1 MILLSGMLEVFIH
14 DVCIQDVVNAMNV
27 VLMVMIR
34 YLTILDG
41 MIIYCI
47 IIIIMIIINNRLIC
61 SLYMHTYIRKGCVMQ
76 FLYGEDGM
84 DATRIEKQTFDTY
97 SYNEKKFKETY
108 YLDLNSDLLGRTNYT
123 VAKTNQY
130 DFFMH
135 PLQIESCRNDPELRI
150 LLDEEYDILCKD
162 RIQLREILAAR
173 GSGQESDPTVYL
185 PVNLDRLLWNA
196 QKQYRIN
203 LLEPSPLHPRVIL
216 DTMKALN
223 DELIVVRGDDPI
235 SKEAQY
241 NATLLFKIFLRSKF
255 ATKRV
260 LRDYRL
266 SKEALEF
273 VVGSILSEFKSSFVH
288 PGEMCG
294 VLAAQSIGEPATQ
307 MTLNTFHNTGISA
320 KNVTLGVPRLNE
332 ILNVGKNIK
341 TPSNLINLKI
351 RDDKTIA
358 ENVLTKLEFVKLGDI
373 TVRTEI
379 HYDPDPRNTI
389 IPEDEDIVAMNAPID
404 YLQINPDDLSPWLLR
419 IVLDDKFIGPRI
431 EQDKDFSLSDIK
443 DRITE
448 HYGGGVHV
456 MYSDNN
462 STDGYV
468 LRLRIWMN
476 SDNRDI
482 IEIGDSDDNVCNEH
496 PEWLRRMQRTILD
509 ELHLFGVPG
518 IKKVYLSEKK
528 ITRWND
534 TTSSFEPTK
543 DWILETDGSNL
554 AEVMNFI
561 EVDHTSTTSNDLVE
575 MFQVL
580 GIEGARS
587 SLFNEL
593 RNVLSFDGAYVNYM
607 HIACLA
613 DCMTFGGYLMAVSRH
628 GINKGESGPMLR
640 ASFEETVEVF
650 MNSAIFSHYD
660 VFNGVTENVML
671 GQLGRLGTGIV
682 DLLLDHSKLDKAID
696 VITNNDDNNKFND
709 ELMETTDKYFKDNAE
724 STPFQSS
731 TPYMSNSSLS
741 PSWSMGGATP
751 MIGAFTPAGTTP
763 YVQGSPI
770 SGYGKE
776 E

>member
-1 MILLSGMLEVFIH
+1 
-14 DVCIQDVVNAMNV
+14 
-27 VLMVMIR
+27 
-34 YLTILDG
+34 
-41 MIIYCI
+41 
-47 IIIIMIIINNRLIC
+47 
-61 SLYMHTYIRKGCVMQ
+61 MQ

-123 VAKTNQY
+123 VAKTSQY

-593 RNVLSFDGAYVNYM
+593 RNVLSFDGAYVNYR

-741 PSWSMGGATP
+741 PSWSMAGATP

>member
-1 MILLSGMLEVFIH
+1 
-14 DVCIQDVVNAMNV
+14 
-27 VLMVMIR
+27 
-34 YLTILDG
+34 
-41 MIIYCI
+41 
-47 IIIIMIIINNRLIC
+47 
-61 SLYMHTYIRKGCVMQ
+61 MQ

-351 RDDKTIA
+351 RDDKSIA

-593 RNVLSFDGAYVNYM
+593 RNVLSFDGAYVNYR

-696 VITNNDDNNKFND
+696 VITNNDDNNKFSD